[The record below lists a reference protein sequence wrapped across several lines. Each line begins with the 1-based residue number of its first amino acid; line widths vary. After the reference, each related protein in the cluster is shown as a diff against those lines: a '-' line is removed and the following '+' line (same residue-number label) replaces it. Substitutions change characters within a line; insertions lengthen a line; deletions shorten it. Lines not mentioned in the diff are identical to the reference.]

1 MIVEI
6 ILILLMLAFLIYW
19 YIKHPDSKAVT
30 ILYEKE
36 LIEKQL
42 KSDHSEED
50 NGIIIINTL

>member
-19 YIKHPDSKAVT
+19 HIKHPDSKAAT

-42 KSDHSEED
+42 KSDHSK
-50 NGIIIINTL
+50 